1 MCLTRQVVWRRAGV
15 VHPLTIGL
23 FTFVS
28 DPRVTVRHNN
38 TTDTWCLIINDVQLT
53 DDGTYQCQIN
63 SKDDQTNFYNVHLHV
78 VSK

>member
-1 MCLTRQVVWRRAGV
+1 V